1 MTKTFS
7 PHPPFDIQDLIFSDN
22 RIPKRSTHCDDLVS
36 AREEVSNPDTVRTL
50 RGPEPGASV
59 YRFFPFMSHPTYLVL
74 YSQYQLQSPDIA

>member
-7 PHPPFDIQDLIFSDN
+7 LRHLMFSDN

-50 RGPEPGASV
+50 RGPEPGASKGASV
-59 YRFFPFMSHPTYLVL
+59 YRILSFYEPTYLVL